1 MQRFAATTT
10 EGYRG
15 CCEAL
20 AGADLRPDLHR
31 IQAPLLAISGDDDPV
46 CTPADLQHIADGV
59 ADGRHVSLPGR
70 HIVNVESAPAFN
82 AALVDFLRPCAAAT
96 TLARAFVVRAP
107 SATPAIPP
115 PTVVIPPHPAIHPPG
130 RAPPRPSVCPSIYP

>member
-1 MQRFAATTT
+1 MERGHVHGVQPLLAPPAEPWFTPAFNVTHPGVARDILQRFAATTT

-46 CTPADLQHIADGV
+46 CTPADLQHIADGE
-59 ADGRHVSLPGR
+59 
-70 HIVNVESAPAFN
+70 I
-82 AALVDFLRPCAAAT
+82 
-96 TLARAFVVRAP
+96 
-107 SATPAIPP
+107 
-115 PTVVIPPHPAIHPPG
+115 G
-130 RAPPRPSVCPSIYP
+130 RAHV